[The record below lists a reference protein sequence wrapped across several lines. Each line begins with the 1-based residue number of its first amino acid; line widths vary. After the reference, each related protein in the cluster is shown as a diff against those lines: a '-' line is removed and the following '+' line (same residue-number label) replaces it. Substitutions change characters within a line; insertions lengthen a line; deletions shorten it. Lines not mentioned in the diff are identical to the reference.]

1 MLCNHHGNISQIAI
15 SKSGIKV
22 NLERNGEFQGAEWG
36 EGGALYKCYKRKQG
50 LPRGEALSTL
60 VGARK

>member
-22 NLERNGEFQGAEWG
+22 NLERNGEFQGAELG
-36 EGGALYKCYKRKQG
+36 EGGTLYKCYKGSRDSREGK
-50 LPRGEALSTL
+50 P
-60 VGARK
+60 